1 MQATRDFSHYVKD
14 AGAGLSHID
23 LAVEGVSCAGCMS
36 KIERGLSAIPDVT
49 LARVNLTD
57 RRVALEWK
65 QGTLDPARFI
75 DRLAELGYKAYPF
88 ETAGAEAVEAEQSRF
103 LLRCLGVAAF
113 ATMNVM
119 MLSIPVWSGNVS
131 DMIPE
136 QRDFFHWLSALIAL
150 PAAAYA
156 GQPFFRSAWNAL
168 STRNVN
174 MDVPISIGVIL
185 ALGMSVVETIN
196 HAEHAYFD
204 AAIMLLTF
212 LLVGRYLDQ
221 SMRRRTRAV
230 AGNLAALKAETATK
244 FVGPDEISEVPVA
257 AIDPGDIVLLRPGE
271 RCAVDGTVIEGR
283 SEIDQSLITGETR
296 HVAAEQGTAVYA
308 GSLNMTGTLRV
319 RVSAAS
325 EGTLLAEITRLLDNA
340 LQARSRYVRLADRAS
355 RLYAPVV
362 HATALLTI
370 LGWVL
375 FGASWH
381 DAIVT
386 GVAVLIITC
395 PCALGLAI
403 PTVQTV
409 ASGAM
414 FRAGVLLNSG
424 DSIERLAEVDH
435 IIFDKTGTL
444 TLPDLEVVN
453 AAGIPEDVFRLA
465 GQLALASHHPVAA
478 ARGAGLE
485 CEGAAGGRR
494 RGARAGGARHSGRKR
509 IAAWT
514 AVVLRGRAIG
524 QRQPGPRSGSLH
536 RCFQRWRKE
545 LRVLRPAGTAPGC
558 AGGDIG
564 AAASQHQG
572 RDSLGRP
579 RAGGARRGAR
589 ARRQRLAG
597 GRHACRQDRAHRGTE
612 GPGDQGDD
620 GRRRP
625 ERRAVAGGGACLD
638 VADHRRA
645 SEPGDR
651 RPGLP
656 RQAAGPGGRGD
667 RFFAQGAAADAAE
680 PLARDRLQFSGGPDC
695 DQRRGDAAD
704 RRRGD
709 VGLLHPGHAQRAARP
724 PRRGQEVLMEVLVF
738 LVPLALGLGLVGL
751 LGFLWSLKSGQYD
764 DLEGAAW
771 RAIADDEPALEAR
784 GRGETLDGATG
795 IAGPAIPALHSPE
808 A

>member
-1 MQATRDFSHYVKD
+1 MQATRDFSHYVRD
-14 AGAGLSHID
+14 AGSGLAHID

-65 QGTLDPARFI
+65 QGALDPTRFI

-88 ETAGAEAVEAEQSRF
+88 ETASAEALEAEQSRF

-119 MLSIPVWSGNVS
+119 MLSIPVWSGNGS

-156 GQPFFRSAWNAL
+156 GQPFFRSAFRVL
-168 STRNVN
+168 RTGNVN

-185 ALGMSVVETIN
+185 ALGMSVVETVN
-196 HAEHAYFD
+196 HAEHTYFD

-221 SMRRRTRAV
+221 SVRRRTRAV
-230 AGNLAALKAETATK
+230 AGNLAALKAETAAK
-244 FVGPDEISEVPVA
+244 FVGPGEISQVPVA
-257 AIDPGDIVLLRPGE
+257 AIYPGDIVLLRPGE

-283 SEIDQSLITGETR
+283 SEIDQSLITGETL
-296 HVAAEQGTAVYA
+296 HVTAEHGTAVYA
-308 GSLNMTGTLRV
+308 GSLNVSGTLRV

-325 EGTLLAEITRLLDNA
+325 QGTLLSEIARLLDNA

-375 FGASWH
+375 MGASWH

-414 FRAGVLLNSG
+414 FRAGVLLNSS
-424 DSIERLAEVDH
+424 DSIERLAEVDR

-444 TLPDLEVVN
+444 TLPELDVVN
-453 AAGIPEDVFRLA
+453 SASIPKDVFDLA
-465 GQLALASHHPVAA
+465 GRRALASHHPVAA
-478 ARGAGLE
+478 AV
-485 CEGAAGGRR
+485 
-494 RGARAGGARHSGRKR
+494 ARASNAKAPLAG
-509 IAAWT
+509 
-514 AVVLRGRAIG
+514 VVEEPGQGVRGVFDGEEIR
-524 QRQPGPRSGSLH
+524 
-536 RCFQRWRKE
+536 
-545 LRVLRPAGTAPGC
+545 
-558 AGGDIG
+558 
-564 AAASQHQG
+564 
-572 RDSLGRP
+572 LGRP
-579 RAGGARRGAR
+579 SFCKADQLANEILGLDPEASVVAFSRGDARYVFAV
-589 ARRQRLAG
+589 RQRLRPDAQATLSALQARGIMVEILSGDRKPAVWAAAQTLGVCEWRAG
-597 GRHACRQDRAHRGTE
+597 VTPADKIGRIDELKRQGFKVMMVGDGLNDAPSLAAAHVSMSPVSAAHLSQATADLVFLGKPLAPVVAAIDFSRKALRLMRQNLWLAVGYNFLAV
-612 GPGDQGDD
+612 PV
-620 GRRRP
+620 
-625 ERRAVAGGGACLD
+625 AVAGFVTPLI
-638 VADHRRA
+638 
-645 SEPGDR
+645 
-651 RPGLP
+651 
-656 RQAAGPGGRGD
+656 
-667 RFFAQGAAADAAE
+667 AAAAMSGSSLFVMLDALRAGSV
-680 PLARDRLQFSGGPDC
+680 A
-695 DQRRGDAAD
+695 
-704 RRRGD
+704 
-709 VGLLHPGHAQRAARP
+709 PGR
-724 PRRGQEVLMEVLVF
+724 
-738 LVPLALGLGLVGL
+738 
-751 LGFLWSLKSGQYD
+751 
-764 DLEGAAW
+764 
-771 RAIADDEPALEAR
+771 
-784 GRGETLDGATG
+784 T
-795 IAGPAIPALHSPE
+795 
-808 A
+808 